1 MRRTNMRCDEAR
13 EMASAWVDGELPEGQ
28 ARELAAHI
36 AGCSACRALTVDIGV
51 FAAEIADLGR
61 DPPPEGLEARV
72 RAALADAWDVAPV
85 RVWAPA
91 RWRGAARWRGV
102 ARWRGFA
109 RNVAAMAAVCVLSVF
124 GTWSA
129 LRPVGTPMWVSAVG
143 SVSMAPHDAVAAHMR
158 ALLQDS
164 PIQVPSSDSHTVR
177 PWFNGKV
184 EFAPPVKD
192 LTAEGFQLA
201 GGRLDFIDGHRVA
214 TLVYKRRLHTISVFV
229 WPEGRPAE
237 TSAAQISGLNLLTWR
252 HDGLVWWA
260 VSDLDAEEL
269 AQLSALL

>member
-1 MRRTNMRCDEAR
+1 MRCDEAR

-28 ARELAAHI
+28 ARELAAHV
-36 AGCSACRALTVDIGV
+36 AGCSACRALTADFGV
-51 FAAEIADLGR
+51 LSAALADLGR
-61 DPPPEGLEARV
+61 EPPPEGLEARV
-72 RAALADAWDVAPV
+72 RAALADARDVAPV
-85 RVWAPA
+85 WVWAPA
-91 RWRGAARWRGV
+91 RWRG
-102 ARWRGFA
+102 FA
-109 RNVAAMAAVCVLSVF
+109 RNAAAMAAVCVLSVF

-129 LRPVGTPMWVSAVG
+129 LRPIG
-143 SVSMAPHDAVAAHMR
+143 SPPGGNPPGVTSGGPVSMAPHDAVAAHMR

-229 WPEGRPAE
+229 WPEALPAE

-252 HDGLVWWA
+252 KDGMVWWA
-260 VSDLDAEEL
+260 VSDLELEEL
-269 AQLSALL
+269 RELRALL